1 MLCCAASFF
10 RECSQSSTLAAMDSY
25 VISETL
31 AAVEEAEQS
40 TGLGLHPLLK
50 TLHREGGHSAPGM
63 RTSDSDKT
71 TAGDTHTH
79 TNVMAD
85 NEVTEDRRYILTLA
99 DNERKRDMAD
109 NEQGSLGKLG
119 VDGEEGIWGFRTST
133 LYYKSGSG
141 ALVLPG
147 SNAASA
153 CEKGEQGQQQTSE
166 PLGDRGETDAVSPA
180 SPWYKTI
187 EDDTGAQASAH
198 GKFAHG
204 AGIDGT
210 FIDSGKLG
218 EPIESGGWLHI
229 LFSVLGFKACLAM
242 DVVEEIWERTASCRM
257 PADVKSLILECL
269 RPKLPELIQPPEYFK
284 IVFDRNGEQLV
295 AKVGRT
301 TPLRET
307 MDAYCSQQGLQ
318 STQVRFMV
326 DGERIAAD
334 KTAENLE
341 LKENAIISVYEVQIG
356 GGGKGL
362 AKGEA
367 DQQLMPP
374 PRAPT
379 RAMGLGQTVF
389 DGWTR
394 MAEWLVEVTQVFT
407 TTGIKKLEKQ

>member
-141 ALVLPG
+141 ALVG
-147 SNAASA
+147 
-153 CEKGEQGQQQTSE
+153 CQGIYG
-166 PLGDRGETDAVSPA
+166 LVSFYYLENFICIFLVVR
-180 SPWYKTI
+180 PWR
-187 EDDTGAQASAH
+187 
-198 GKFAHG
+198 
-204 AGIDGT
+204 
-210 FIDSGKLG
+210 
-218 EPIESGGWLHI
+218 
-229 LFSVLGFKACLAM
+229 
-242 DVVEEIWERTASCRM
+242 RT
-257 PADVKSLILECL
+257 L
-269 RPKLPELIQPPEYFK
+269 
-284 IVFDRNGEQLV
+284 
-295 AKVGRT
+295 
-301 TPLRET
+301 
-307 MDAYCSQQGLQ
+307 
-318 STQVRFMV
+318 
-326 DGERIAAD
+326 
-334 KTAENLE
+334 
-341 LKENAIISVYEVQIG
+341 
-356 GGGKGL
+356 
-362 AKGEA
+362 
-367 DQQLMPP
+367 
-374 PRAPT
+374 
-379 RAMGLGQTVF
+379 
-389 DGWTR
+389 
-394 MAEWLVEVTQVFT
+394 
-407 TTGIKKLEKQ
+407 